1 MRSIVA
7 TRLLKFADLVSFAA
21 AFVAIGMILGLVVA
35 MLYEVAARYAF
46 NAPTIWAYDVSYMLN
61 GALFVLAAA
70 LTLAKN
76 NHVRIDFLSSR
87 LSVPTQHLINA
98 AFYVVLFLPALGFV
112 TRSATIAAWSALTTG
127 EVEAIS
133 PWAPVILPFNTA
145 VAIGLAALW
154 LQALAEAV
162 RHGLG
167 FLGSGAVRAPNVN
180 LPH

>member
-1 MRSIVA
+1 M
-7 TRLLKFADLVSFAA
+7 
-21 AFVAIGMILGLVVA
+21 GMILGLVAA

-87 LSVPTQHLINA
+87 LSVGTQHLVNA
-98 AFYVVLFLPALGFV
+98 VFYLVLFLPALGFV
-112 TRSATIAAWSALTTG
+112 TRSAAIAAWSALATG
-127 EVEAIS
+127 ELEAIS
-133 PWAPVILPFNTA
+133 PWAPMIWPFNTA

-162 RHGLG
+162 RHVLG

>member
-1 MRSIVA
+1 M
-7 TRLLKFADLVSFAA
+7 LKRTHSC
-21 AFVAIGMILGLVVA
+21 
-35 MLYEVAARYAF
+35 
-46 NAPTIWAYDVSYMLN
+46 NALRPDHVGETV
-61 GALFVLAAA
+61 VLAGWVNTYRDHSKALVFIDLRDRTGLTQIVFDLADVPAEIVEAA
-70 LTLAKN
+70 QSLRREDVIAVRGTVRKREGGANPKLA
-76 NHVRIDFLSSR
+76 
-87 LSVPTQHLINA
+87 
-98 AFYVVLFLPALGFV
+98 
-112 TRSATIAAWSALTTG
+112 TG

-133 PWAPVILPFNTA
+133 PWAPVIWPFNTA